1 MNMLQLNKIYNMD
14 CLVGMDRIDDKSI
27 DMIFVDL
34 PYGITANNS
43 WDTVIP
49 FQELWS
55 RFNRIIKDNGAILL
69 FGQGAFT
76 AKLILSNE
84 QMYRYSLVWNKVL
97 LSGFLNAKKQP
108 LRVHEDIAVFY
119 KNQCTYNP
127 QMTYGEQ
134 CHSKGDAVGTKCSD
148 SVANNNYGEYN
159 VVETEGNMKYPTTI
173 VEFQKPHPSTA
184 IHPTQKP
191 VDLCRYLIRTY
202 TNSNDV
208 VLDCCCGAGTIPL
221 AAVLEN
227 RQYIGMDN
235 GKNDKDVNW
244 SCISAER
251 IRTALIGY
259 RDLSK
264 SELKHSASAEGRQKK
279 LF

>member
-1 MNMLQLNKIYNMD
+1 MLKLNKIYNMD
-14 CLVGMDRIDDKSI
+14 CLVGMDRLDDKSI

-34 PYGITANNS
+34 PYGITANNL

-49 FQELWS
+49 FKELWS
-55 RFNRIIKDNGAILL
+55 RFNRIIKDNGAVLL

-84 QMYRYSLVWNKVL
+84 SMYKYSIIWNKVL

-127 QMTYGEQ
+127 QMTYGDQ
-134 CHSKGDAVGTKCSD
+134 CHSKGNAVGTKCSD
-148 SVANNNYGEYN
+148 SMVNNNYGEYN

-173 VEFQKPHPSTA
+173 WEFSKPHPSIA
-184 IHPTQKP
+184 LHPTQKP
-191 VDLCRYLIRTY
+191 VDLCRYAIRTF
-202 TNSNDV
+202 TNENDI

-221 AAVLEN
+221 AAALEG
-227 RQYIGMDN
+227 RRYIGMDN
-235 GKNDKDVNW
+235 GNHADGMSWANISTKRIATAMIGDK
-244 SCISAER
+244 
-251 IRTALIGY
+251 
-259 RDLSK
+259 DLSK
-264 SELKHSASAEGRQKK
+264 SELKHRASAEGQQKK

>member
-1 MNMLQLNKIYNMD
+1 MD
-14 CLVGMDRIDDKSI
+14 CLVGMDRLDDKSI

-43 WDTVIP
+43 WDTIIP
-49 FQELWS
+49 FNELWS
-55 RFNRIIKDNGAILL
+55 RFNRIIKDNGVILL

-84 QMYRYSLVWNKVL
+84 PMYKYSIVWNKVL

-134 CHSKGDAVGTKCSD
+134 CHSKGNAVGTKCSD

-191 VDLCRYLIRTY
+191 VDLCSEESRIQTCL
-202 TNSNDV
+202 
-208 VLDCCCGAGTIPL
+208 LGT
-221 AAVLEN
+221 
-227 RQYIGMDN
+227 
-235 GKNDKDVNW
+235 KDVGIEVIANHQ
-244 SCISAER
+244 R
-251 IRTALIGY
+251 
-259 RDLSK
+259 
-264 SELKHSASAEGRQKK
+264 
-279 LF
+279 